1 MRIACFKARL
11 SKKASP
17 NQKESIDLIFD
28 PDMSSVKPYFIKAL
42 HEWITD
48 NGLTPLVVVD
58 ATYPGVRVPEQV
70 IEDGKVALNVSY
82 DATQNLQMDDE
93 MLSLNARFSGVSHA
107 VIVPMESISAIYARE
122 NGKGMMFDIEKEDFN
137 DEGTAASESQE
148 KPEKKERPHL
158 KLVD

>member
-1 MRIACFKARL
+1 M
-11 SKKASP
+11 
-17 NQKESIDLIFD
+17 IFD

-58 ATYPGVRVPEQV
+58 ASFPGVRVPEGV
-70 IEDGKVALNVSY
+70 IEDGKVVLNVSY

-93 MLSLNARFSGVSHA
+93 VLSLNARFAGVSHA

-122 NGKGMMFDIEKEDFN
+122 NGKGMMFDIDKEDF
-137 DEGTAASESQE
+137 SESDESDSDNQD
-148 KPEKKERPHL
+148 KPGKKDRPHL